1 MTEREEENKSKL
13 AKLERELGLVER
25 QLELIKLID
34 NTKEDIRREE
44 QQNQNDHRHTR
55 RRTPSEHQ
63 SRSQARTKSIVFE
76 GRAPSSQDIP
86 LNLLE

>member
-34 NTKEDIRREE
+34 STKEDIRREE
-44 QQNQNDHRHTR
+44 QSLQR
-55 RRTPSEHQ
+55 
-63 SRSQARTKSIVFE
+63 
-76 GRAPSSQDIP
+76 
-86 LNLLE
+86 